1 MLSRISIMGGRKRD
15 RMWARPVVSIL
26 LVSQTVADTCALLSA
41 ISREGAYVGHFD
53 RVRGGGTAS
62 EGSAGHATQTIVG
75 VGIGLAKS
83 GTSGH
88 VVRRLAAGF
97 PAAESRQIFIK
108 VTLTAL
114 VNCM

>member
-1 MLSRISIMGGRKRD
+1 MTDRHLMREGKRAQT
-15 RMWARPVVSIL
+15 WARLVVSIL

-41 ISREGAYVGHFD
+41 ISREGALAGHSD

-62 EGSAGHATQTIVG
+62 EGSAGHATQTTVG
-75 VGIGLAKS
+75 VGIGLSKG

-108 VTLTAL
+108 VTLAQL
-114 VNCM
+114 RLL